1 LNSNGL
7 GEEKKMSQASTR
19 SAKEVL
25 DDHLRES
32 REGSVEADL
41 ARNYAEDVV
50 VLSGRGIHRGHDG
63 LRQLAEML
71 RKELPDS
78 TFEYRTYLV
87 EEEVGFLE
95 WSGRS
100 ENAYVDDGADSYV
113 IRDGKIVAQ
122 IIHYTVKRIA
132 PQSPSP

>member
-1 LNSNGL
+1 LGSNGL
-7 GEEKKMSQASTR
+7 GKEGKMDEASIR

-32 REGSVEADL
+32 QEGSVEADL
-41 ARNYAEDVV
+41 GRNYAEDLV
-50 VLSGRGIHRGHDG
+50 VLSGRGVYRGHDG

-71 RKELPDS
+71 REELPKS
-78 TFEYRTYLV
+78 TFEYRTHLV
-87 EEEVGFLE
+87 EGDVGFLE
-95 WSGRS
+95 WSGRG

-122 IIHYTVKRIA
+122 TIHYTVKRIG
-132 PQSPSP
+132 PESPSP